1 MNIDDMLLNAIKNN
15 DMIKFL
21 CGEGDYMVETS
32 QYAPEAE
39 LTDVG
44 KVLSKGIYK
53 LYMYNDNIE
62 QKFEES
68 LLKMLDMSDFD
79 IYMVCLYLM
88 SQMFKEKNGLSPFVL
103 KKNVIIKNLSLRINE
118 RKNYIEKGITYPSGY
133 INTRAMVEIQRFRM
147 VSKEEYG
154 IIF

>member
-53 LYMYNDNIE
+53 LYRYNDNIE

-103 KKNVIIKNLSLRINE
+103 KKDVIIKNLSLRINE

>member
-21 CGEGDYMVETS
+21 CGEGEYMVETS

-53 LYMYNDNIE
+53 LYRYNDNIE

-103 KKNVIIKNLSLRINE
+103 KKDVIIKNLSLRINE

-133 INTRAMVEIQRFRM
+133 TNTRAMVEIQRFRM

>member
-1 MNIDDMLLNAIKNN
+1 MNIDDMLLKAIKNN

-21 CGEGDYMVETS
+21 CGEGEYMVETS

-53 LYMYNDNIE
+53 LYRYNDNIE

-103 KKNVIIKNLSLRINE
+103 KKDVIIKNLSLRINE

>member
-1 MNIDDMLLNAIKNN
+1 
-15 DMIKFL
+15 MIKFL
-21 CGEGDYMVETS
+21 CGEGEYMVETS

-53 LYMYNDNIE
+53 LYRYNDNIE

-88 SQMFKEKNGLSPFVL
+88 SQMFKEKNGLSPFV
-103 KKNVIIKNLSLRINE
+103 
-118 RKNYIEKGITYPSGY
+118 
-133 INTRAMVEIQRFRM
+133 
-147 VSKEEYG
+147 
-154 IIF
+154 

>member
-53 LYMYNDNIE
+53 LYRYNDNIE

-103 KKNVIIKNLSLRINE
+103 KKDVIIKNLSLRINE

-147 VSKEEYG
+147 VSKEVYG

>member
-1 MNIDDMLLNAIKNN
+1 MNIDDMLLKAIKNN

-21 CGEGDYMVETS
+21 CGEGEYMVETS

-53 LYMYNDNIE
+53 LYRYNDNIE

-103 KKNVIIKNLSLRINE
+103 KKDVIIKNLSLRINE

-133 INTRAMVEIQRFRM
+133 INTRAMVEIQRF
-147 VSKEEYG
+147 
-154 IIF
+154 

>member
-1 MNIDDMLLNAIKNN
+1 
-15 DMIKFL
+15 
-21 CGEGDYMVETS
+21 MVETS

-53 LYMYNDNIE
+53 LYRYNDNIE

-103 KKNVIIKNLSLRINE
+103 KKDVIIKNLSLRINE

>member
-1 MNIDDMLLNAIKNN
+1 
-15 DMIKFL
+15 
-21 CGEGDYMVETS
+21 MVETS

>member
-1 MNIDDMLLNAIKNN
+1 MNIDACILNAIKNN

-21 CGEGDYMVETS
+21 RGEGEYMVETS

-44 KVLSKGIYK
+44 KVLSK
-53 LYMYNDNIE
+53 
-62 QKFEES
+62 
-68 LLKMLDMSDFD
+68 
-79 IYMVCLYLM
+79 
-88 SQMFKEKNGLSPFVL
+88 
-103 KKNVIIKNLSLRINE
+103 
-118 RKNYIEKGITYPSGY
+118 
-133 INTRAMVEIQRFRM
+133 AMVEIQRFRM

>member
-103 KKNVIIKNLSLRINE
+103 KKDVIIKNLSLRINE

>member
-21 CGEGDYMVETS
+21 CGEGEYMVETS

-53 LYMYNDNIE
+53 LYRYNDNIE

-68 LLKMLDMSDFD
+68 LLKNIKLNTEFKVDLD
-79 IYMVCLYLM
+79 
-88 SQMFKEKNGLSPFVL
+88 L
-103 KKNVIIKNLSLRINE
+103 KKNK
-118 RKNYIEKGITYPSGY
+118 KT
-133 INTRAMVEIQRFRM
+133 
-147 VSKEEYG
+147 KETK
-154 IIF
+154 

>member
-21 CGEGDYMVETS
+21 CGEGEYMVETS

-53 LYMYNDNIE
+53 LYRYNDNIE

-103 KKNVIIKNLSLRINE
+103 KKDVIIKNLSLRFNE

>member
-1 MNIDDMLLNAIKNN
+1 
-15 DMIKFL
+15 MIKFL

-53 LYMYNDNIE
+53 LYRYNDNIE

-103 KKNVIIKNLSLRINE
+103 KKDVIIKNLSLRINE